1 MSTTTSVTIQVKH
14 TIDRQRLEDLL
25 VTAFE
30 GGSNY
35 WIARA
40 EPLRSGRRDLYE
52 AAFDGGVNI
61 YISAERGDPRS
72 GEKYRLNLSNMERG
86 LQVMADKHPRHMA
99 DILAGNDDATTGD
112 VFLQLCLFGD
122 VVYG

>member
-1 MSTTTSVTIQVKH
+1 MTDTAVTIQVKH

-35 WIARA
+35 WISKVRWKSAK
-40 EPLRSGRRDLYE
+40 RDAYE
-52 AAFDGGVNI
+52 AAFDDGVSI

-72 GEKYRLNLSNMERG
+72 GEKYRLNLSNMRRG
-86 LQVMADKHPRHMA
+86 LQLMADKYPRHMA
-99 DILAGNDDATTGD
+99 DILAENDDATTAD
-112 VFLQLCLFGD
+112 VFLQLSLFGE